1 MLFQALRQ
9 FRRMCNEPYNPKVN
23 PVNNSK
29 INEVATYESP
39 FGEDQTARPQTRAKS
54 RTKPRTPYVQSAPSL
69 QITAKRPRVRKRP
82 STTQDS
88 MAATTSSN
96 TNSMSTF
103 LSLPNTPDTEDPMR
117 IYRTNPHLVPGLSSE
132 TYI

>member
-1 MLFQALRQ
+1 MFFQALRQ

-29 INEVATYESP
+29 INDVATYTSP
-39 FGEDQTARPQTRAKS
+39 FGEDQASRPQTRAKS

-69 QITAKRPRVRKRP
+69 QITAKRPRIRKRP
-82 STTQDS
+82 STTTNHQ
-88 MAATTSSN
+88 ASSS
-96 TNSMSTF
+96 NSMSTF
-103 LSLPNTPDTEDPMR
+103 LSLPNTPDTEDAMR

>member
-1 MLFQALRQ
+1 
-9 FRRMCNEPYNPKVN
+9 MCNEPYNPKVN

-54 RTKPRTPYVQSAPSL
+54 RTKPRTPFVQSAPSL